1 MAAKRKAKSLIE
13 ECEINLHGNVMAYRH
28 GGSGPKMVLLHGIAS
43 NNRTWDPV
51 IEQLAASHEV
61 IAPDLI
67 GHGRSAK
74 PMADY
79 SIGGY
84 AAAVRDLLLALKFE
98 RFTLVGHSL
107 GGGIALQ
114 LLHMAPELV
123 GRIVLVDSGGL
134 GRGLGMPLRA
144 ASLPG
149 APLFIRAVTSPP
161 AQATARGVGK
171 LLRRAGI
178 DLPTDVT
185 EGIAGFAS
193 LHDAGA
199 REAFL
204 NTVHASTS
212 LGGQRVSAVDKL
224 YLMDGCPSLTIWG
237 DKDSIIPVRHAYEAM
252 ELVPEMVLAI
262 VAGAG
267 HFPHVDEPE
276 HFIKLIRDFE
286 ESTPLSEITLETLG
300 ETMRDAVPD
309 PEADAAAM

>member
-1 MAAKRKAKSLIE
+1 MPAKRKAKSVIQE
-13 ECEINLHGNVMAYRH
+13 REINLHGHVMAYRH
-28 GGSGPKMVLLHGIAS
+28 GGTGPQMVLLHGIAS

-51 IEQLAASHEV
+51 IEQLAATHEV

-84 AAAVRDLLLALKFE
+84 AAAVRDLLLALEVE

-149 APLFIRAVTSPP
+149 APLFIRTVTSP
-161 AQATARGVGK
+161 ASQVAVRRVGW
-171 LLRRAGI
+171 LLKRAGVK
-178 DLPTDVT
+178 LPTDVT
-185 EGIAGFAS
+185 EGLAGFAS
-193 LHDAGA
+193 LQDAGA

-237 DKDSIIPVRHAYEAM
+237 DKDSIIPVKHAYEVM

-267 HFPHVDEPE
+267 HFPHVDAPE

-309 PEADAAAM
+309 PEPDAAAM

>member
-1 MAAKRKAKSLIE
+1 MVAKKKQSVVQDRQ
-13 ECEINLHGNVMAYRH
+13 INLHGKVVAYRH
-28 GGSGPKMVLLHGIAS
+28 GGSGPQMVLLHGIAS

-51 IEQLAASHEV
+51 IEQLAQTHEV
-61 IAPDLI
+61 FAPDLH
-67 GHGRSAK
+67 GHGQSEK
-74 PMADY
+74 PVGDY

-84 AAAVRDLLLALKFE
+84 ASIVRDLLLALGVE

-107 GGGIALQ
+107 GGGIAMQ

-134 GRGLGMPLRA
+134 GRGLGVPLRA

-149 APLFIRAVTSPP
+149 APLFIRAVTSQPG
-161 AQATARGVGK
+161 QAAGRGVRH
-171 LLRRAGI
+171 LLDRAGI
-178 DLPTDVT
+178 ELPTDVT
-185 EGIAGFAS
+185 EGLSGFAS
-193 LHDAGA
+193 LNDPGA
-199 REAFL
+199 RKAFL

-224 YLMDGCPSLTIWG
+224 YLMAGCPALTIWG
-237 DKDSIIPVRHAYEAM
+237 EKDSIIPVKHAYEAQ

-276 HFIKLIRDFE
+276 HFIALIKDFE
-286 ESTPLSEITLETLG
+286 ESTTPSEITLESLG
-300 ETMRDAVPD
+300 VTMRDGAPD
-309 PEADAAAM
+309 PVGEPAG